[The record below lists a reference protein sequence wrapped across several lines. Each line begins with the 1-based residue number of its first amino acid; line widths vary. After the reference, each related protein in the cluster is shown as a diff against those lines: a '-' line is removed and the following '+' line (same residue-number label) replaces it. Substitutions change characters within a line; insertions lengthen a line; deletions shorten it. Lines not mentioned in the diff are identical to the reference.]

1 MSKEFNFEKTVYLED
16 TNAFGNAYFARYFD
30 WQGTAREEFFKQI
43 MPNPKILMESGIKFI
58 TISASMEYQKE
69 AVLYDE
75 IIINV
80 KPTKVRMTT
89 FELIFRFIRKS
100 NQEVIAEGRQK
111 IGFTNASGKI
121 IAIPAQI
128 LLGGKSYL

>member
-16 TNAFGNAYFARYFD
+16 TNAFGNVYFARYFD

-43 MPNPKILMESGIKFI
+43 MPDPKSLMESGIKFI

-69 AVLYDE
+69 AVLFDE

-80 KPTKVRMTT
+80 KPTKVKITT
-89 FELIFRFIRKS
+89 FELIFRFIKKG

-111 IGFTNASGKI
+111 IGFADSSGKVT
-121 IAIPAQI
+121 AIPTQI
-128 LLGGKSYL
+128 LLGGRSYL